1 MENTCD
7 STSVKGKI
15 IQFVKFSIVGVSNT
29 VISEGVYAVL
39 IFFRMHY
46 LPASFIGFVI
56 SVLNAYY
63 WNNRFVFKEEK
74 GDEKRVWWKVLLK
87 TYVAYIWG
95 YIATACLL
103 IFWIE
108 IVDIAQWME
117 PLEQWFA
124 VRGMESIDSHYL
136 AGLLAALLNYLITV
150 PMNYLLNKYWAFQQ
164 KKCVNK
170 EE

>member
-46 LPASFIGFVI
+46 LPASFIGFAL

-63 WNNRFVFKEEK
+63 WNNRFVFKEKK

-95 YIATACLL
+95 YIATAVLL
-103 IFWIE
+103 VFWIE
-108 IVDIAQWME
+108 IIDIAQWLE
-117 PLEQWFA
+117 PLAQWFA
-124 VRGMESIDSHYL
+124 ARGMESIDSHYL
-136 AGLLAALLNYLITV
+136 AGLLAAFLNYLITV
-150 PMNYLLNKYWAFQQ
+150 PMNYLLNKYWAFRQ